1 MFEDLVKPRRQGKY
15 IENANPNI
23 CPYCESF
30 SVTQYEI
37 RELSPETYERI
48 AQCNI
53 CLKKWHIIYDRYMI
67 SATIVF

>member
-1 MFEDLVKPRRQGKY
+1 MFEDLIRSRRQGKY

-37 RELSPETYERI
+37 RELSTETYERI
-48 AQCNI
+48 AKCNI
-53 CLKKWHIIYDRYMI
+53 CHKEWHIIYDRYMI